1 MTRAGRVLMV
11 QGTASSAGK
20 SVLVTGLCRLFR
32 QDGWRVAPFKA
43 QNMSNN
49 SYVTATGEEM
59 GRAQVEQAYA
69 AGVEPDV
76 RMNPVLLKPEADHR
90 SQVVVLGR
98 PAFHLSGLDFRT
110 RKAELWPVVTR
121 ALDELRAQYDLVLI
135 EGAGSPAEINLREA
149 DIVNMRV
156 ARHAQAPVLLV
167 GDIDRG
173 GVFAHLYG
181 TLALLPA
188 EERALVRGLVIN
200 KFRGSRELLAP
211 GLDMIA
217 ALTGVP
223 VLGVVPYLPD
233 LRIADE
239 DAATLDEARPH
250 RPGAPLDVA
259 VVRLP
264 RIANFDDIDPL
275 AAEPDVAVR
284 FVARPEELGRPDL
297 IVLPGTKAT
306 VADLSWLR
314 ATGLAEAVRA
324 AAARGA
330 AVLGICGGYQMLGR
344 VVRDPQHVESEQPEA
359 AGLGLLPVETEFEP
373 VKATHRV
380 TAEVTATQGLFAGCA
395 GMEVHGYEIHM
406 GRTRADA
413 GTAPLRLRSRSGRPC
428 ADVDGC
434 RSVDG
439 WVVGTYLHG
448 LLENDALRVRMLHN
462 LARRKGVAFRPGLPV
477 RRAEAYDRLA
487 ACLRAALDVAAL
499 YRIIGLEAP
508 AWVPSV

>member
-1 MTRAGRVLMV
+1 MRRAGRVLMV

-59 GRAQVEQAYA
+59 GRAQVEQAFA

-98 PAFHLSGLDFRT
+98 PAFHLSGHDFHT
-110 RKAELWPVVTR
+110 RKAALWPVVTR
-121 ALDELRAQYDLVLI
+121 ALDELRAQYDVVLI

-149 DIVNMRV
+149 DIANMRV
-156 ARHAQAPVLLV
+156 ARYARAPVLLV

-200 KFRGSRELLAP
+200 KFRGSHELLAP
-211 GLDMIA
+211 GLEMIA

-233 LRIADE
+233 LRIAEE
-239 DAATLDEARPH
+239 DAATLDDTQPSRSS
-250 RPGAPLDVA
+250 APLDVA

-275 AAEPDVAVR
+275 AAEPDV
-284 FVARPEELGRPDL
+284 
-297 IVLPGTKAT
+297 
-306 VADLSWLR
+306 
-314 ATGLAEAVRA
+314 
-324 AAARGA
+324 
-330 AVLGICGGYQMLGR
+330 
-344 VVRDPQHVESEQPEA
+344 
-359 AGLGLLPVETEFEP
+359 
-373 VKATHRV
+373 
-380 TAEVTATQGLFAGCA
+380 
-395 GMEVHGYEIHM
+395 
-406 GRTRADA
+406 
-413 GTAPLRLRSRSGRPC
+413 
-428 ADVDGC
+428 
-434 RSVDG
+434 
-439 WVVGTYLHG
+439 
-448 LLENDALRVRMLHN
+448 RVRLWHGPTRW
-462 LARRKGVAFRPGLPV
+462 AGPTSSSCPAPRPRSPIWPGCGPQ
-477 RRAEAYDRLA
+477 
-487 ACLRAALDVAAL
+487 
-499 YRIIGLEAP
+499 G
-508 AWVPSV
+508 

>member
-1 MTRAGRVLMV
+1 MRRAGRVLMV
-11 QGTASSAGK
+11 QGTASSSGK

-59 GRAQVEQAYA
+59 GRAQVEQAFA

-98 PAFHLSGLDFRT
+98 PAFHLSGHDFHT
-110 RKAELWPVVTR
+110 RKAALWPVVTR
-121 ALDELRAQYDLVLI
+121 ALDELRAQYDVVLI

-149 DIVNMRV
+149 DIANMRV
-156 ARHAQAPVLLV
+156 ARYARAPVLLV

-200 KFRGSRELLAP
+200 KFRGSHELLAP
-211 GLDMIA
+211 GLEMIA

-233 LRIADE
+233 LRIAEE
-239 DAATLDEARPH
+239 DAATLDDTQPSRSS
-250 RPGAPLDVA
+250 APLDVA

-275 AAEPDVAVR
+275 AAEPDVRVR
-284 FVARPEELGRPDL
+284 FVARPDALGRPDL
-297 IVLPGTKAT
+297 IILPGTKAT
-306 VADLSWLR
+306 IADLAWLR
-314 ATGLAEAVRA
+314 TTGLAAAVQDA
-324 AAARGA
+324 AAHGT

-344 VVRDPQHVESEQPEA
+344 VVRDPQRVESDQPES
-359 AGLGLLPVETEFEP
+359 AGLDLLPAETEFEP

-380 TAEVTATQGLFAGCA
+380 TAEVTAARGLFAGCA
-395 GMEVHGYEIHM
+395 GMAVRGYEIHM
-406 GRTRADA
+406 GRTRAQV
-413 GTAPLRLRSRSGRPC
+413 GSAPFRVHARSGRPC
-428 ADVDGC
+428 ADGDGC
-434 RSVDG
+434 LSADG
-439 WVVGTYLHG
+439 WVAGTYLHG
-448 LLENDALRVRMLHN
+448 LFENDALRAQMLLN
-462 LARRKGVAFRPGLPV
+462 LARRKGAVFRPGLPA

-508 AWVPSV
+508 AWAPSA

>member
-49 SYVTATGEEM
+49 SYVTAAGEEM

-76 RMNPVLLKPEADHR
+76 RMNPILLKPEADHR

-110 RKAELWPVVTR
+110 RKEALWPVVTR

-135 EGAGSPAEINLREA
+135 EGAGSPAEINLRDA

-156 ARHAQAPVLLV
+156 ARYAQAPVLLV

-217 ALTGVP
+217 KLTGVP

-233 LRIADE
+233 LRIAAE
-239 DAATLDEARPH
+239 DAATLDDAQPQR
-250 RPGAPLDVA
+250 ADAALDVA

-275 AAEPDVAVR
+275 MAEPDVRVR
-284 FVARPEELGRPDL
+284 FVAQPEALGRPDL
-297 IVLPGTKAT
+297 IILPGTKAT
-306 VADLSWLR
+306 VADLAWLR
-314 ATGLAEAVRA
+314 ATGLAEVVRA
-324 AAARGA
+324 AAAHGA

-344 VVRDPQHVESEQPEA
+344 VVRDPQHVESDQLEA
-359 AGLGLLPVETEFEP
+359 AGLGLLPAETEFAP

-380 TAEVTATQGLFAGCA
+380 TAEVTAARGLFEGCA
-395 GMEVHGYEIHM
+395 GLEVRGYEIHM
-406 GRTRADA
+406 GRTQAGAD
-413 GTAPLRLRSRSGRPC
+413 TAPFRLRSRSGEPC
-428 ADVDGC
+428 VAADGC
-434 RSVDG
+434 LSADG
-439 WVVGTYLHG
+439 WVAGTYLHG
-448 LLENDALRVRMLHN
+448 LFENDALRVQMLRN
-462 LARRKGVAFRPGLPV
+462 LARRKGMAFRPGLPA
-477 RRAEAYDRLA
+477 RRVEAYDRLV

-499 YRIIGLEAP
+499 YRIVGLEAP
-508 AWVPSV
+508 AWAPSV